1 LPQSQQL
8 RRKIENVMFT
18 KAIVRT
24 PAASL
29 INGLTSASLGAPDF
43 DLALQQHAEY
53 IRALESCGLEVIC
66 LEANPQF
73 PDSTFVEDVALL
85 TKNCAIITNPGAP
98 SRRGET
104 AGMRPVLA
112 SHFEHIEEIQSPGTL
127 EAGDVMMVG
136 SHFYIGLSARTNQE
150 GADQLIAHLQKYGF
164 SGSVVEL
171 SKVLHLKTG
180 VAYLQNNNLLACGE
194 FLTHPDFATFN
205 ILPIDEQ
212 ESYAAN
218 CIWVNDTILVP
229 LGFPKTRE
237 AIRDAG
243 YVTMEVDVSEFRK
256 LDGGLSCLSIR
267 F

>member
-1 LPQSQQL
+1 MPQSQQL
-8 RRKIENVMFT
+8 RRKIENVKFT

-24 PAASL
+24 PAVSM
-29 INGLTSASLGAPDF
+29 INGLTSASLGQPDF
-43 DLALQQHAEY
+43 NLALKQHAEY
-53 IRALESCGLEVIC
+53 IQALESCGLEVIC
-66 LEANPQF
+66 LEANSQY

-85 TKNCAIITNPGAP
+85 TSKCAILTNPGAL
-98 SRRGET
+98 SRRGEVDGIRCT
-104 AGMRPVLA
+104 INT
-112 SHFEHIEEIQSPGTL
+112 HFEQIEAIHSPGRL

-180 VAYLQNNNLLACGE
+180 VAYLENNNLLACGE

-256 LDGGLSCLSIR
+256 LDGGLSCLSLR